1 MTELLAVIAP
11 LLLIDALNPVLFALL
26 IYAAGTSRPVAN
38 SSALLLGHTLAY
50 FVVGLLAST
59 GIEKL
64 AARLDNP
71 QPIDFV
77 IEFVLG
83 MAFLYAALAT
93 RKGGASESRNPEGE
107 LTPFKCLAY
116 GAIVNFIG
124 APFALPYLVVVS
136 EIVQANLPTAT
147 SVAVLA
153 GYNLFYALP
162 FMLVP
167 GLIAV
172 IGDRAKPVLDKI
184 NKFLERSTDLLMPW
198 LMLGLALWLLA
209 DVYTY
214 LTTGAPL

>member
-107 LTPFKCLAY
+107 LTPFKCLTY

-124 APFALPYLVVVS
+124 APFALPYLAVIS
-136 EIVQANLPTAT
+136 EILQANLSTAR
-147 SVAVLA
+147 SVTVLA
-153 GYNLFYALP
+153 GYNALYALP
-162 FMLVP
+162 FTLVP

>member
-1 MTELLAVIAP
+1 MTELLAVITP
-11 LLLIDALNPVLFALL
+11 LLLIDALNPVLFAVL

-59 GIEKL
+59 GIERL
-64 AARLDNP
+64 TARLDNP
-71 QPIDFV
+71 QPVDFF

-83 MAFLYAALAT
+83 IAFLYAALAT
-93 RKGGASESRNPEGE
+93 RQGGASESRNPEGE
-107 LTPFKCLAY
+107 LTPLKCVTY
-116 GAIVNFIG
+116 GAIINFIG
-124 APFALPYLVVVS
+124 APFALPYLAVVS
-136 EIVQANLPTAT
+136 EIVQAELSTAT

-153 GYNLFYALP
+153 GYNALYALP

-167 GLIAV
+167 GLIAA
-172 IGDRAKPVLDKI
+172 IGDRAQPVLAKI
-184 NKFLERSTDLLMPW
+184 NRFLERGADLLMPW
-198 LMLGLALWLLA
+198 LMLALGLWLLA